1 MSPVL
6 ISVIFVAIAI
16 GLLAFA
22 FLGSGESSV
31 EERLSR
37 YTEFTATPA
46 ADAEAAPKEDKPK
59 SSPIADYLEKS
70 LGKSDWFEGVSKDLA
85 QADMKLRPSEFAMLI
100 VIAVVGTGAI
110 ATLLF
115 GNIVFGLIGGVVG
128 IFLPGFYV
136 KQKKSGRLH
145 TFEAQLADMLNLTVN
160 SLRAGYSVIQALE
173 SVSKEMPA
181 PTSVEIR
188 RVVQEVQIGLT
199 LDTALENLL
208 RRMNSPDLKLIITAI
223 NIQREV
229 GGNLAEILDT
239 ISHTIRERVRIK
251 GEIRV
256 LTSQQSITG
265 YLIGCLPF
273 ALSLFLYLYN
283 PSYIMRFFDPATRMC
298 GIPMVACGLILI
310 ASGFIIVQ
318 KIVAI
323 EI

>member
-1 MSPVL
+1 MSPLL
-6 ISVIFVAIAI
+6 ISIIFVAIAI

-37 YTEFTATPA
+37 YTERSAKSGES
-46 ADAEAAPKEDKPK
+46 DEGKEDKQK
-59 SSPIADYLEKS
+59 SSPIADFLDKS
-70 LGKSDWFEGVSKDLA
+70 FAKSNWFEGISKDLA
-85 QADMKLRPSEFAMLI
+85 QADLKLRPAEYFMLI
-100 VIAVVGTGAI
+100 IIASLGVGGI
-110 ATLLF
+110 VGILF
-115 GNIVFGLIGGVVG
+115 KSIIFGVIGGVVG

-145 TFEAQLADMLNLTVN
+145 KFEDQMADMLNLTVN

-181 PTSVEIR
+181 PVCVEIR

-199 LDTALENLL
+199 LDTALDNLL
-208 RRMNSPDLKLIITAI
+208 RRMASPDLKLIITAI

-256 LTSQQSITG
+256 LTAQQSITG
-265 YLIGCLPF
+265 YLIGFLPF
-273 ALSLFLYLYN
+273 ALGLFIYLYN
-283 PSYIMRFFDPATRMC
+283 PEYVGKFWAPESRT
-298 GIPMVACGLILI
+298 CGLPMLI
-310 ASGFIIVQ
+310 CGFLLIVVGFIAVK
-318 KIVAI
+318 KIVSI
-323 EI
+323 EV

>member
-1 MSPVL
+1 MSPAL
-6 ISVIFVAIAI
+6 ISIIFVAIAV
-16 GLLAFA
+16 GLLVFA

-37 YTEFTATPA
+37 YTELTAATE
-46 ADAEAAPKEDKPK
+46 AEAPKEEKKK
-59 SSPIADYLEKS
+59 SSPLADYLDRS
-70 LGKSDWFEGVSKDLA
+70 FSKSDWFEGISKDLA
-85 QADMKLRPSEFAMLI
+85 RADLKLRPTEYIALI
-100 VIAVVGTGAI
+100 VIACIGMGVLAYF
-110 ATLLF
+110 LF
-115 GNIVFGLIGGVVG
+115 HNIFLAPVGVVIG
-128 IFLPGFYV
+128 FFLPGFYV
-136 KQKKSGRLH
+136 KQKQSGRLH
-145 TFEAQLADMLNLTVN
+145 TFENQMADMLNLTVN

-173 SVSKEMPA
+173 SVAKEMPS
-181 PTSVEIR
+181 PMSVEIR

-199 LDTALENLL
+199 LDVALENLL

-256 LTSQQSITG
+256 LTAQQSITG
-265 YLIGCLPF
+265 YLIGFLPF
-273 ALSLFLYLYN
+273 ALGGFLYLYN
-283 PSYIMRFFDPATRMC
+283 PTYIGKFFAPESRAC
-298 GIPMVACGLILI
+298 GIPMFACGLILI
-310 ASGFIIVQ
+310 AVGFIAVQ

>member
-1 MSPVL
+1 MSPLL
-6 ISVIFVAIAI
+6 ISIIFVAIAI

-22 FLGSGESSV
+22 FLGSGDSSV

-37 YTEFTATPA
+37 YTEFSAKPA
-46 ADAEAAPKEDKPK
+46 DTEEAKETKQK
-59 SSPIADYLEKS
+59 SSPIADYLDKS
-70 LGKSDWFEGVSKDLA
+70 FAKSNWFESISKDLA
-85 QADMKLRPSEFAMLI
+85 QADLKLRPAEYFTLMIIACIGLG
-100 VIAVVGTGAI
+100 VIAAI
-110 ATLLF
+110 LF
-115 GNIVFGLIGGVVG
+115 GSVIFGIIGGVVG
-128 IFLPGFYV
+128 IFVPGIYI

-145 TFEAQLADMLNLTVN
+145 QFEAQMADMINLTVN

-173 SVSKEMPA
+173 SVAKEMPA
-181 PTSVEIR
+181 PVCVEIR

-256 LTSQQSITG
+256 LTAQQSITG
-265 YLIGCLPF
+265 YLIGSLPF
-273 ALSLFLYLYN
+273 ALGLFIYLYN
-283 PSYIMRFFDPATRMC
+283 PSYVGKFWAPESRTC
-298 GIPMVACGLILI
+298 GIPMLICGFLLIVV
-310 ASGFIIVQ
+310 GFIAVRKIVQ
-318 KIVAI
+318 I
-323 EI
+323 EV

>member
-1 MSPVL
+1 MSPTL
-6 ISVIFVAIAI
+6 ISIIFVVIAV

-37 YTEFTATPA
+37 YTETTGGATA
-46 ADAEAAPKEDKPK
+46 ADAEGSKEDKPK
-59 SSPIADYLEKS
+59 SSPIADMLEKS
-70 LGKSDWFEGVSKDLA
+70 LSKSDWFEAISKDLA
-85 QADMKLRPSEFAMLI
+85 QADLKLRPAEYFMLI
-100 VIAVVGTGAI
+100 VICVFGLGVIG
-110 ATLLF
+110 TLLF
-115 GNIVFGLIGGVVG
+115 GNVLFGLITGVVG

-145 TFEAQLADMLNLTVN
+145 TFEAQMADMLNLTVN
-160 SLRAGYSVIQALE
+160 SLRAGYSIIQALE
-173 SVSKEMPA
+173 SVSKEMPP

-208 RRMNSPDLKLIITAI
+208 RRMSSPDLKLIITAI

-256 LTSQQSITG
+256 LTSQQTITG
-265 YLIGCLPF
+265 YLIGMLPF
-273 ALSLFLYLYN
+273 GLALFLYLYN

-298 GIPMVACGLILI
+298 GIPMVICGLLLI
-310 ASGFIIVQ
+310 FSGFMIVR
-318 KIVAI
+318 KIVSI

>member
-1 MSPVL
+1 MSPTL
-6 ISVIFVAIAI
+6 ISIIFVVIAV
-16 GLLAFA
+16 GLLIFA
-22 FLGSGESSV
+22 FMGSGESSV
-31 EERLSR
+31 DERLSR
-37 YTEFTATPA
+37 YTESLSA
-46 ADAEAAPKEDKPK
+46 AAPESDSPDEKGKNT
-59 SSPIADYLEKS
+59 PIADFLDKS
-70 LGKSDWFEGVSKDLA
+70 FAKSDWFDSISKDLA
-85 QADMKLRPSEFAMLI
+85 RADLKLRPTEYFALI
-100 VIAVVGTGAI
+100 IIVSVGLAVIGS
-110 ATLLF
+110 LLF
-115 GNIVFGLIGGVVG
+115 QNIIFGLIAGVAG

-136 KQKKSGRLH
+136 KQRQGARLH
-145 TFEAQLADMLNLTVN
+145 NFEAQLADMLNLTVN

-199 LDTALENLL
+199 LDIALENLL

-256 LTSQQSITG
+256 LTSQQTITG
-265 YLIGCLPF
+265 YLIGFLPF
-273 ALSLFLYLYN
+273 ALGGFLFLYN
-283 PSYIMRFFDPATRMC
+283 PSYIGMFWEPETRMC
-298 GIPMVACGLILI
+298 GLPMLICGLLLI
-310 ASGFIIVQ
+310 AAGFIAVK
-318 KIVAI
+318 KIVSI

>member
-1 MSPVL
+1 MSPLL
-6 ISVIFVAIAI
+6 ISIIFVAIAV

-37 YTEFTATPA
+37 YTELSAKSSET
-46 ADAEAAPKEDKPK
+46 EESKEEKPK
-59 SSPIADYLEKS
+59 SSPIADYLDKS
-70 LGKSDWFEGVSKDLA
+70 FAKSNWFESVSKDLA
-85 QADMKLRPSEFAMLI
+85 QADLKLRPAEYFMLI
-100 VIAVVGTGAI
+100 VIACLGVGILAGILFKSVIFGA
-110 ATLLF
+110 
-115 GNIVFGLIGGVVG
+115 IGGVGG
-128 IFLPGFYV
+128 IFLPGLYI

-145 TFEAQLADMLNLTVN
+145 QFEAQMADMLNLTVN

-173 SVSKEMPA
+173 SVSKEMP
-181 PTSVEIR
+181 PPVSVEIR

-208 RRMNSPDLKLIITAI
+208 RRMSSPDLKLIITAI

-256 LTSQQSITG
+256 LTAQQSITG
-265 YLIGCLPF
+265 YLIGALPF
-273 ALSLFLYLYN
+273 ALGLFIYLFN
-283 PSYIMRFFDPATRMC
+283 PGYVGKFWAPESRTC
-298 GIPMVACGLILI
+298 GIPMLVCGLLLI
-310 ASGFIIVQ
+310 AVGFIAVQ
-318 KIVAI
+318 KIVSI
-323 EI
+323 EV